1 MLEKFGLK
9 LLHKINAELAHDIAL
24 LYLRLQII
32 SLKPKVKYPKLKT
45 QIAGINLPNP
55 VGLAAG
61 FDKNAVALKPLSQIG
76 FGFIEVGAITP
87 QPQQGNLKPRVFRL
101 HEEKAIV
108 NHYGF
113 NNDGMTKINKRLA
126 KFSKKSVVGLNIGA
140 NKNSLNMISDFK
152 KVLDFCADN
161 IHFATLNVSSPNT
174 KDLRKLQQDEKL
186 RELLSSVNALD
197 NTSKTQV
204 PIFLKISPDLDYK
217 QLEGIVALT
226 HHYKLAGIIASNT
239 SIDYKIL
246 GSKTSFSQGGVS
258 GTPLFRKS
266 TQILAQLSII
276 SEGTIPLIG
285 VGGISSGKDAFD
297 KICAGASAVQ
307 LYSALTFYG
316 PRLLCTI
323 LKDLNKILDNC
334 GYDHIS
340 EAVGTKKYEFA

>member
-1 MLEKFGLK
+1 
-9 LLHKINAELAHDIAL
+9 
-24 LYLRLQII
+24 
-32 SLKPKVKYPKLKT
+32 
-45 QIAGINLPNP
+45 
-55 VGLAAG
+55 
-61 FDKNAVALKPLSQIG
+61 
-76 FGFIEVGAITP
+76 
-87 QPQQGNLKPRVFRL
+87 
-101 HEEKAIV
+101 
-108 NHYGF
+108 
-113 NNDGMTKINKRLA
+113 
-126 KFSKKSVVGLNIGA
+126 
-140 NKNSLNMISDFK
+140 MISDFK

-197 NTSKTQV
+197 NTSTTQV

-276 SEGTIPLIG
+276 SE
-285 VGGISSGKDAFD
+285 A
-297 KICAGASAVQ
+297 
-307 LYSALTFYG
+307 
-316 PRLLCTI
+316 
-323 LKDLNKILDNC
+323 
-334 GYDHIS
+334 
-340 EAVGTKKYEFA
+340 